1 MYCLISSPMLLIV
14 IAVSG
19 IAAHTAARRTKDR
32 KLSVAGEEESNSELL
47 SGHEITLAHQ
57 FGAII
62 VCALPFLFLA
72 GAGAVLFWVLGASLF
87 TVTVHA
93 AFYNY
98 DKLEGTGD
106 EEHLI
111 GAIVEEV

>member
-1 MYCLISSPMLLIV
+1 MRN
-14 IAVSG
+14 
-19 IAAHTAARRTKDR
+19 HD
-32 KLSVAGEEESNSELL
+32 EDNHSEVLA
-47 SGHEITLAHQ
+47 GHEITLTHQ
-57 FGAII
+57 YGFIS

-72 GAGAVLFWVLGASLF
+72 GAGAVVFWVLGASLF

-106 EEHLI
+106 EEQLI
-111 GAIVEEV
+111 GSIVEEV

>member
-1 MYCLISSPMLLIV
+1 MN
-14 IAVSG
+14 
-19 IAAHTAARRTKDR
+19 HD
-32 KLSVAGEEESNSELL
+32 EESHSELL
-47 SGHEITLAHQ
+47 AGHEITLARQ
-57 FGAII
+57 YGAISI
-62 VCALPFLFLA
+62 CALPFLFLA
-72 GAGAVLFWVLGASLF
+72 GAGAVVFWVLGASLF

-106 EEHLI
+106 EEQLM